1 MNDRT
6 IRFEEDLK
14 TEQGIN
20 FLLMPMGSWE
30 YEDRINE
37 VIVPES
43 VFDNIYGLARENKLR
58 YLSKLDIYGGITYHN
73 DKLEDIIAEFEILL
87 TKTDDIKTKKYLELT
102 ISMLKEGNTGN
113 TFFYEIGL

>member
-6 IRFEEDLK
+6 IIFEEDLK
-14 TEQGIN
+14 NEQGIN
-20 FLLMPMGSWE
+20 FLLMPKGTWK

-43 VFDNIYGLARENKLR
+43 VFDRIYDLARENKLR
-58 YLSKLDIYGGITYHN
+58 YLSKLDIYGEITYHN
-73 DKLEDIIAEFEILL
+73 DKLDDIINEFELVL
-87 TKTDDIKTKKYLELT
+87 TKTDEPKIKKYINLT

>member
-1 MNDRT
+1 MNERT
-6 IRFEEDLK
+6 IEFEEDLK

-20 FLLMPMGSWE
+20 FLLMPMGTWE
-30 YEDRINE
+30 YKDRINE

-43 VFDNIYGLARENKLR
+43 VFDKIYVLAKENKLR
-58 YLSKLDIYGGITYHN
+58 YLSKLDLYGGITYHN
-73 DKLEDIIAEFEILL
+73 DKLEDIIAEFEIISV
-87 TKTDDIKTKKYLELT
+87 KTDDIKTKKYVDLT